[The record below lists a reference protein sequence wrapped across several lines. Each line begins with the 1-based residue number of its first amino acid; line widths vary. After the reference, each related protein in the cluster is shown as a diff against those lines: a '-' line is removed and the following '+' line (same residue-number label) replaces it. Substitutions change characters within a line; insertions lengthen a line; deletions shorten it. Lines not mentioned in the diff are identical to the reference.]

1 MSEPSEPRRLGRG
14 LSALLA
20 AVEAPAQEAVLH
32 NSLAERTLPIER
44 IVANPNQPRKTFDS
58 EALLKG
64 RREILIRHGDRIYR
78 LRHTSNDKLILTK

>member
-1 MSEPSEPRRLGRG
+1 MNAQSLEFPRYPT
-14 LSALLA
+14 LSLRERPR
-20 AVEAPAQEAVLH
+20 AVPAE
-32 NSLAERTLPIER
+32 E
-44 IVANPNQPRKTFDS
+44 TFSS